1 MTLIMS
7 TKTNEVDKMK
17 PIELILLAGGGVIG
31 TFLRFRITQTQLL
44 LGALPVSVL
53 VVNIIG
59 SFILGVFAVLSQQW
73 NLDQKYAM
81 LVAIGF
87 CGALTTMSSFALETS
102 NLFDNRQYVLVALNI
117 IANVGLSL
125 GAVFGG
131 KALMGVIFG
140 GTFAK

>member
-1 MTLIMS
+1 
-7 TKTNEVDKMK
+7 MK
-17 PIELILLAGGGVIG
+17 PIEIILLAGGGVLG

-44 LGALPVSVL
+44 FGSLPVSVL
-53 VVNIIG
+53 IVNIVG
-59 SFILGVFAVLSQQW
+59 SFILGIFAVLSQQW
-73 NLDQKYAM
+73 NLDQKYAL

-102 NLFDNRQYVLVALNI
+102 NLFDNKQFTLVALNI

-131 KALMGVIFG
+131 KALMSVILG
-140 GTFAK
+140 SEFAK

>member
-125 GAVFGG
+125 GAIFGG
-131 KALMGVIFG
+131 KALTGLILG
-140 GTFAK
+140 GQFAK